1 MFTGFIFST
10 GGCILSLIIIGCLV
24 AMLGG
29 RIIFQ
34 KRRTNLI
41 LSCIIVFAA
50 IFMTAC
56 SEGFQ
61 QVGDN
66 IETGQHNDQASNERQ
81 ETNNKEAQTSTDT
94 SGTTDQ
100 IPVELVR
107 VVDGDTIKVIYDGQ
121 EQNLR
126 YLLVDTPETN
136 HPRLGKQPFG
146 EEAKARNSELI
157 NSGKLSIEFD
167 VGERVDKYGR
177 LLAYVYV
184 DGKMVQETLLE
195 EGLARVAYVYPPN
208 TRYLDQLQNLQQ
220 IAQNEA
226 VGIWSIENYVQEN
239 GFHPQE
245 KETDASQDCNIKGN
259 IASSGKIYHT
269 PDSPWYEKT
278 NAEEMFCTEEE
289 AKAAGFRAPKY

>member
-1 MFTGFIFST
+1 
-10 GGCILSLIIIGCLV
+10 
-24 AMLGG
+24 
-29 RIIFQ
+29 
-34 KRRTNLI
+34 
-41 LSCIIVFAA
+41 
-50 IFMTAC
+50 MTAC

-66 IETGQHNDQASNERQ
+66 IETGKHNGQTSNEQQ
-81 ETNNKEAQTSTDT
+81 ETNNKANEFSDKESQKSTDT

-107 VVDGDTIKVIYDGQ
+107 VVDGDTIKIVYDGQ

-136 HPRLGKQPFG
+136 HPRLGKQPYG
-146 EEAKARNSELI
+146 DEAKARNSELI

-208 TRYLDQLQNLQQ
+208 TRYVDQLQALQQ
-220 IAQNEA
+220 IAQNKA
-226 VGIWSIENYVQEN
+226 VGIWSLENYAQED
-239 GFHPQE
+239 GFHPE
-245 KETDASQDCNIKGN
+245 KKESDAKVNPSQGCNIKGN
-259 IASSGKIYHT
+259 IGSSGKIYHT

-278 NAEEMFCTEEE
+278 KPEEMFCTEEE
-289 AKAAGFRAPKY
+289 AKEAGFRAPKY